1 MTFIS
6 AWDFAGSHM
15 DLSLS
20 PFLLVMM
27 PSFPSCFEV
36 PPFPLFMPK
45 SGHHQRPRWGSQHYS
60 CSVHRGGYNTKKG
73 EIFRGVHF
81 LSSKGLHSATFF
93 RRKKNP
99 TEHLK
104 KYICKEGKKIFL
116 EKDFTLR
123 DNHATNSQNIFLH
136 YFSYI

>member
-1 MTFIS
+1 
-6 AWDFAGSHM
+6 M

-27 PSFPSCFEV
+27 PSSPSCFEV
-36 PPFPLFMPK
+36 PPFPSCPK
-45 SGHHQRPRWGSQHYS
+45 VGTTKDQDGAHSTTHALCTGGAIIRKKVKFLGECIFYPRRGYIVQH
-60 CSVHRGGYNTKKG
+60 
-73 EIFRGVHF
+73 
-81 LSSKGLHSATFF
+81 FF

-99 TEHLK
+99 TEHPK
-104 KYICKEGKKIFL
+104 KYIYKEGKKKFL
-116 EKDFTLR
+116 ETDFTLR